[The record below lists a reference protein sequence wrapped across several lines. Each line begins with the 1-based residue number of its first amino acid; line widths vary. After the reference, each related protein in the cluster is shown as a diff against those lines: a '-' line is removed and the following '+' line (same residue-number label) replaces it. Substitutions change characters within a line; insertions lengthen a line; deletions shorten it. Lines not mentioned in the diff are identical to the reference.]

1 MKKRLMAILF
11 IALAAA
17 GIFAI
22 GKSGMPVKEKE
33 QSEDSSLFSNHNKD
47 SIYLWYT
54 DDALT
59 TYLSSAAVAYNETHD
74 ARIVPVLESGLD
86 YVETINRNSVESNV
100 PDLYVISNDALEK
113 AYLAGLAVPVEPTV
127 NMEETFIGKGLAA
140 ATYKD
145 KLLGYPFY
153 FETSSLLYNK
163 TYLRDLAVAQ
173 LTQEQE
179 EAAAQEMQ
187 ENVDSA
193 SGDTTQS
200 SSDSASGDTTQS
212 SSDTGSADATQSSS
226 DTGSADATQSS
237 VGAGDAQKA
246 AESERSD
253 TASDRSDSQTTEE
266 AVEEESPFTEEQIEA
281 KIAEY
286 LPKTIEDIQTFGDM
300 YDAPE
305 QVESVFKWDVTDIF
319 YNYFFIGNAINMGG
333 ENGWDTEQVDIYNL
347 NAIQSMTAYQNLNNF
362 FSIDTSAISYES
374 TLNDFMQGKVVFTVA
389 TSDAVAALEQAKQDG
404 TFVYE
409 YGFVTTP
416 SFKEEEPSS
425 SLSVTN
431 CVAINGY
438 STNQEVANDFAR
450 YLTCEYNE
458 ILYDRSGKV
467 SAQKDMEYPYDALQV
482 FAREYETS
490 VPIPKM
496 LETGNYWLKLEA
508 LFAEIWNGADANEE
522 LKTLSEQI
530 KYQITGEQIEETYIE
545 DTAGDGEE
553 DEVEYLDEDYYRQQ
567 ALDNQSE

>member
-1 MKKRLMAILF
+1 MKKRLMAILL

-33 QSEDSSLFSNHNKD
+33 QQGESSLFDGNNKD

-86 YVETINRNSVESNV
+86 YVETINRNSIESNM

-179 EAAAQEMQ
+179 EAAAQEAQ
-187 ENVDSA
+187 ENADSE
-193 SGDTTQS
+193 SGD
-200 SSDSASGDTTQS
+200 AAQS
-212 SSDTGSADATQSSS
+212 SSDTGSADAAQSSS
-226 DTGSADATQSS
+226 DTGS
-237 VGAGDAQKA
+237 
-246 AESERSD
+246 SD
-253 TASDRSDSQTTEE
+253 TATDSSDSQTTE
-266 AVEEESPFTEEQIEA
+266 ADEEESPFTEEQIEA
-281 KIAEY
+281 KIQEY

-333 ENGWDTEQVDIYNL
+333 ASGWDTEQVDIYNL

-374 TLNDFMQGKVVFTVA
+374 TLNDFMEGKVVFTVA
-389 TSDAVAALEQAKQDG
+389 TSDAVATLEQAKQDG
-404 TFVYE
+404 TFAYE

-438 STNQEVANDFAR
+438 STNQEAANDFAR

-467 SAQKDMEYPYDALQV
+467 SAQKDMEYPYEALQV
-482 FAREYETS
+482 FAKEYETS

-545 DTAGDGEE
+545 DTTEDSEE

>member
-1 MKKRLMAILF
+1 MKKRLMAILL

-33 QSEDSSLFSNHNKD
+33 EQEETSLFSGNNKD

-59 TYLSSAAVAYNETHD
+59 TYLTSAAVAYNETHD

-86 YVETINRNSVESNV
+86 YVETINQSALETNV

-113 AYLAGLAVPVEPTV
+113 AYLAGLAVPIEPTV

-173 LTQEQE
+173 LSQEQE
-179 EAAAQEMQ
+179 EAASEEAQE
-187 ENVDSA
+187 NADSGNTDGTQA
-193 SGDTTQS
+193 ASETGSGDTTQS
-200 SSDSASGDTTQS
+200 SSETGSADVAQS
-212 SSDTGSADATQSSS
+212 SSDTGS
-226 DTGSADATQSS
+226 
-237 VGAGDAQKA
+237 
-246 AESERSD
+246 SD
-253 TASDRSDSQTTEE
+253 TAADSSDSQTTEADE
-266 AVEEESPFTEEQIEA
+266 GESPFTEEQIEA
-281 KIAEY
+281 KIQEY

-319 YNYFFIGNAINMGG
+319 YNYFFIGSAINMGG
-333 ENGWDTEQVDIYNL
+333 ESGWDTDQVDIYNL

-374 TLNDFMQGKVVFTVA
+374 TLNDFMEGKVVFTVA
-389 TSDAVAALEQAKQDG
+389 TSDAVATLEQAKQDG
-404 TFVYE
+404 TFAYE

-450 YLTCEYNE
+450 YLTCEYND

-467 SAQKDMEYPYDALQV
+467 SAQKNMEYPYEALQV
-482 FAREYETS
+482 FAKEYETS

-496 LETGNYWLKLEA
+496 LETSNYWLKLEA

-545 DTAGDGEE
+545 DTTEDSEE
-553 DEVEYLDEDYYRQQ
+553 DEIEYLDEDYYRQQ
-567 ALDNQSE
+567 AIDNQSE

>member
-1 MKKRLMAILF
+1 MKKRLMAILL
-11 IALAAA
+11 IAQAAA

-173 LTQEQE
+173 LLQEQE

-200 SSDSASGDTTQS
+200 SSD
-212 SSDTGSADATQSSS
+212 TGSADATQSS
-226 DTGSADATQSS
+226 A
-237 VGAGDAQKA
+237 GAGDAQKA
-246 AESERSD
+246 AESESSD

-266 AVEEESPFTEEQIEA
+266 AVEEESPFTEEQIEV

-404 TFVYE
+404 TFAYE

>member
-179 EAAAQEMQ
+179 EAAAQEVQ
-187 ENVDSA
+187 ENV
-193 SGDTTQS
+193 
-200 SSDSASGDTTQS
+200 DSASGDTTQS
-212 SSDTGSADATQSSS
+212 SSDTGSADEA
-226 DTGSADATQSS
+226 QSS
-237 VGAGDAQKA
+237 VGTGDTQKA
-246 AESERSD
+246 AESEGSD

-281 KIAEY
+281 KIQEY
-286 LPKTIEDIQTFGDM
+286 LPKTIGDIQTFGDM

>member
-1 MKKRLMAILF
+1 MKKRLMAILL

-33 QSEDSSLFSNHNKD
+33 QQEEASLFSGNNKD

-74 ARIVPVLESGLD
+74 ARVVPVLESGLD
-86 YVETINRNSVESNV
+86 YVETINQNSIESNV

-113 AYLAGLAVPVEPTV
+113 AYLAGLAVPIEPTV

-163 TYLRDLAVAQ
+163 TYLRDLAIAQ

-179 EAAAQEMQ
+179 EAAAQEQQ
-187 ENVDSA
+187 ENADSA
-193 SGDTTQS
+193 
-200 SSDSASGDTTQS
+200 
-212 SSDTGSADATQSSS
+212 SADATQSSS
-226 DTGSADATQSS
+226 DTGSTDATQSS
-237 VGAGDAQKA
+237 SDAGDTTQNSSDAGNTDTTA
-246 AESERSD
+246 RDESTD
-253 TASDRSDSQTTEE
+253 ASSETSHEE
-266 AVEEESPFTEEQIEA
+266 ADEEVSPFTEEQIEA

-333 ENGWDTEQVDIYNL
+333 ESGWDTEQVDIYNL

-374 TLNDFMQGKVVFTVA
+374 TLNDFMEGKVVFTVA
-389 TSDAVAALEQAKQDG
+389 TSDAVATLEQAKQDE
-404 TFVYE
+404 TFAYE

-450 YLTCEYNE
+450 FLTCEYNE

-467 SAQKDMEYPYDALQV
+467 SAQKDMEYPYEALQV

-545 DTAGDGEE
+545 DTTEDNEE

-567 ALDNQSE
+567 AIDNQSE

>member
-1 MKKRLMAILF
+1 MKKRLMAILL

-33 QSEDSSLFSNHNKD
+33 EQEETSLFSGNNKD

-59 TYLSSAAVAYNETHD
+59 TYLTSAAVAYNETHD

-86 YVETINRNSVESNV
+86 YVETINQSALETNV

-113 AYLAGLAVPVEPTV
+113 AYLAGLAVPIEPTV

-173 LTQEQE
+173 LSQEQE
-179 EAAAQEMQ
+179 EAASEETQ
-187 ENVDSA
+187 ENADSGNTDGTQA
-193 SGDTTQS
+193 ASETGSGDTAQS
-200 SSDSASGDTTQS
+200 SSETGSADVAQS
-212 SSDTGSADATQSSS
+212 SSDTGS
-226 DTGSADATQSS
+226 
-237 VGAGDAQKA
+237 
-246 AESERSD
+246 SD
-253 TASDRSDSQTTEE
+253 TAADSSDSQTTEADE
-266 AVEEESPFTEEQIEA
+266 GESPFTEEQIEA
-281 KIAEY
+281 KIQEY

-319 YNYFFIGNAINMGG
+319 YNYFFIGSAINMGG
-333 ENGWDTEQVDIYNL
+333 ESGWDTDQVDIYNL

-374 TLNDFMQGKVVFTVA
+374 TLNDFMEGKVVFTVA
-389 TSDAVAALEQAKQDG
+389 TSDAVATLEQAKQDG
-404 TFVYE
+404 TFAYE

-450 YLTCEYNE
+450 YLTCEYND

-467 SAQKDMEYPYDALQV
+467 SAQKNMEYPYEALQV
-482 FAREYETS
+482 FAKEYETS

-496 LETGNYWLKLEA
+496 LETSNYWLKLEA

-545 DTAGDGEE
+545 DTTEDSEE

-567 ALDNQSE
+567 AIDNQSE

>member
-1 MKKRLMAILF
+1 MKKRLMAILL

-33 QSEDSSLFSNHNKD
+33 QQEEASLFDGNNKD

-86 YVETINRNSVESNV
+86 YVETINRNSIESNM

-179 EAAAQEMQ
+179 EAAAQEAQ
-187 ENVDSA
+187 ENADSG
-193 SGDTTQS
+193 SGD
-200 SSDSASGDTTQS
+200 AAQS
-212 SSDTGSADATQSSS
+212 SSDTGSADAAQSSSDTGGADAAQSSS
-226 DTGSADATQSS
+226 DTGS
-237 VGAGDAQKA
+237 
-246 AESERSD
+246 SD
-253 TASDRSDSQTTEE
+253 TATDSSDSQTTE
-266 AVEEESPFTEEQIEA
+266 ADEEESPFTEEQIEA
-281 KIAEY
+281 KIQEY

-333 ENGWDTEQVDIYNL
+333 ESGWDTEQVDIYNL

-374 TLNDFMQGKVVFTVA
+374 TLNDFMEGKVVFTVA
-389 TSDAVAALEQAKQDG
+389 TSDAVATLEQAKQDG
-404 TFVYE
+404 TFAYE

-416 SFKEEEPSS
+416 SFKEEELSS

-438 STNQEVANDFAR
+438 STNQEAANDFAR

-467 SAQKDMEYPYDALQV
+467 SAQKDMEYPYEALQV
-482 FAREYETS
+482 FAKEYETS

>member
-1 MKKRLMAILF
+1 MKKRLMAILL

-163 TYLRDLAVAQ
+163 TYLRDLAIAQ

-179 EAAAQEMQ
+179 EATAQEQQ
-187 ENVDSA
+187 ENADSGSA
-193 SGDTTQS
+193 DGTQEVSETGSGDAAQS
-200 SSDSASGDTTQS
+200 SSKTGNADTAQS
-212 SSDTGSADATQSSS
+212 SSDTGS
-226 DTGSADATQSS
+226 
-237 VGAGDAQKA
+237 
-246 AESERSD
+246 SD
-253 TASDRSDSQTTEE
+253 TATDSSDSQTTE
-266 AVEEESPFTEEQIEA
+266 AVEEESSFTEEQIEA
-281 KIAEY
+281 KIEEY

-333 ENGWDTEQVDIYNL
+333 ESGWDTEQVDIYNL

-374 TLNDFMQGKVVFTVA
+374 TLNDFMEGKVVFTVA
-389 TSDAVAALEQAKQDG
+389 TSDAVATLEQAKQDG
-404 TFVYE
+404 TFAYE

-416 SFKEEEPSS
+416 SFKAEEPSS

-450 YLTCEYNE
+450 YLTCEYND

-467 SAQKDMEYPYDALQV
+467 SAQKDMEYPYEALQV
-482 FAREYETS
+482 FAKEYETS

-545 DTAGDGEE
+545 DTAGDSEE

-567 ALDNQSE
+567 ALDTQSE

>member
-1 MKKRLMAILF
+1 MKKRLMAILL

-163 TYLRDLAVAQ
+163 TYLRDLAIAQ

-179 EAAAQEMQ
+179 EATAQEQQ
-187 ENVDSA
+187 ENADSGSA
-193 SGDTTQS
+193 DGTQEVSETGSGDAAQS
-200 SSDSASGDTTQS
+200 SSKTGNADTAQS
-212 SSDTGSADATQSSS
+212 SSDTGS
-226 DTGSADATQSS
+226 
-237 VGAGDAQKA
+237 
-246 AESERSD
+246 SD
-253 TASDRSDSQTTEE
+253 TATDSSDSQTTE
-266 AVEEESPFTEEQIEA
+266 AVEEESSFTEEQIEA
-281 KIAEY
+281 KIEEY

-333 ENGWDTEQVDIYNL
+333 ESGWDTEQVDIYNL

-374 TLNDFMQGKVVFTVA
+374 TLNDFMEGKVVFTVA
-389 TSDAVAALEQAKQDG
+389 TSDAVATLEQAKQDG
-404 TFVYE
+404 TFAYE

-416 SFKEEEPSS
+416 SFKAEEPSS

-450 YLTCEYNE
+450 YLTCEYND

-467 SAQKDMEYPYDALQV
+467 SAQKDMEYPYEALQV
-482 FAREYETS
+482 FAKEYETS

-545 DTAGDGEE
+545 DTTEDSEE

-567 ALDNQSE
+567 AIDNQSE

>member
-1 MKKRLMAILF
+1 MKKRLMAILL

-33 QSEDSSLFSNHNKD
+33 QQEESSLFDGNNKD

-86 YVETINRNSVESNV
+86 YVETINRNSIESNM

-179 EAAAQEMQ
+179 EAAAQEAQ
-187 ENVDSA
+187 ENADSE
-193 SGDTTQS
+193 SGD
-200 SSDSASGDTTQS
+200 AAQS
-212 SSDTGSADATQSSS
+212 SSDTGSADAAQSSS
-226 DTGSADATQSS
+226 DTGS
-237 VGAGDAQKA
+237 
-246 AESERSD
+246 SD
-253 TASDRSDSQTTEE
+253 TATDSSDSQTTE
-266 AVEEESPFTEEQIEA
+266 ADEEESPFTEEQIEA
-281 KIAEY
+281 KIQEY

-333 ENGWDTEQVDIYNL
+333 ASGWDTGQVDIYNL

-374 TLNDFMQGKVVFTVA
+374 TLNDFMEGKVVFTVA
-389 TSDAVAALEQAKQDG
+389 TSDAVATLEQAKQDG
-404 TFVYE
+404 TFAYE

-438 STNQEVANDFAR
+438 STNQEAANDFAR

-467 SAQKDMEYPYDALQV
+467 SAQKDMEYPYEALQV

-545 DTAGDGEE
+545 DTTEDSEE

>member
-200 SSDSASGDTTQS
+200 SSD
-212 SSDTGSADATQSSS
+212 TGSADATQSSS

-374 TLNDFMQGKVVFTVA
+374 TLNDF
-389 TSDAVAALEQAKQDG
+389 
-404 TFVYE
+404 
-409 YGFVTTP
+409 
-416 SFKEEEPSS
+416 
-425 SLSVTN
+425 
-431 CVAINGY
+431 
-438 STNQEVANDFAR
+438 
-450 YLTCEYNE
+450 
-458 ILYDRSGKV
+458 
-467 SAQKDMEYPYDALQV
+467 
-482 FAREYETS
+482 
-490 VPIPKM
+490 
-496 LETGNYWLKLEA
+496 
-508 LFAEIWNGADANEE
+508 
-522 LKTLSEQI
+522 
-530 KYQITGEQIEETYIE
+530 
-545 DTAGDGEE
+545 
-553 DEVEYLDEDYYRQQ
+553 
-567 ALDNQSE
+567 

>member
-1 MKKRLMAILF
+1 MKKRLMAILL

-163 TYLRDLAVAQ
+163 TYLRDLAIAQ

-179 EAAAQEMQ
+179 EATAQEQQ
-187 ENVDSA
+187 ENADSGSA
-193 SGDTTQS
+193 DGTQEVSETGSGDAAQS
-200 SSDSASGDTTQS
+200 SSKTGNADTAQS
-212 SSDTGSADATQSSS
+212 SSDTGS
-226 DTGSADATQSS
+226 
-237 VGAGDAQKA
+237 
-246 AESERSD
+246 SD
-253 TASDRSDSQTTEE
+253 TATDSSDSQTTE
-266 AVEEESPFTEEQIEA
+266 AVEEESSFTEEQIEA
-281 KIAEY
+281 KIEEY

-333 ENGWDTEQVDIYNL
+333 ESGWDTEQVDIYNL

-374 TLNDFMQGKVVFTVA
+374 TLNDFMEGKVVFTVA
-389 TSDAVAALEQAKQDG
+389 TSDAVATLEQAKQDG
-404 TFVYE
+404 TFAYE

-438 STNQEVANDFAR
+438 STNQEAANDFAR
-450 YLTCEYNE
+450 FLTCEYNE

-545 DTAGDGEE
+545 DTTEDNEE

-567 ALDNQSE
+567 AIDNQSE

>member
-1 MKKRLMAILF
+1 M
-11 IALAAA
+11 
-17 GIFAI
+17 
-22 GKSGMPVKEKE
+22 
-33 QSEDSSLFSNHNKD
+33 
-47 SIYLWYT
+47 
-54 DDALT
+54 
-59 TYLSSAAVAYNETHD
+59 
-74 ARIVPVLESGLD
+74 
-86 YVETINRNSVESNV
+86 
-100 PDLYVISNDALEK
+100 
-113 AYLAGLAVPVEPTV
+113 
-127 NMEETFIGKGLAA
+127 
-140 ATYKD
+140 
-145 KLLGYPFY
+145 
-153 FETSSLLYNK
+153 
-163 TYLRDLAVAQ
+163 
-173 LTQEQE
+173 
-179 EAAAQEMQ
+179 
-187 ENVDSA
+187 
-193 SGDTTQS
+193 
-200 SSDSASGDTTQS
+200 
-212 SSDTGSADATQSSS
+212 
-226 DTGSADATQSS
+226 
-237 VGAGDAQKA
+237 
-246 AESERSD
+246 
-253 TASDRSDSQTTEE
+253 
-266 AVEEESPFTEEQIEA
+266 
-281 KIAEY
+281 
-286 LPKTIEDIQTFGDM
+286 
-300 YDAPE
+300 
-305 QVESVFKWDVTDIF
+305 
-319 YNYFFIGNAINMGG
+319 
-333 ENGWDTEQVDIYNL
+333 
-347 NAIQSMTAYQNLNNF
+347 
-362 FSIDTSAISYES
+362 
-374 TLNDFMQGKVVFTVA
+374 

>member
-1 MKKRLMAILF
+1 MKKRLMAILL

-33 QSEDSSLFSNHNKD
+33 QQGESSLFDGNNKD

-86 YVETINRNSVESNV
+86 YVETINQNSIESNM

-179 EAAAQEMQ
+179 EAAAQEAQ
-187 ENVDSA
+187 ENADSE
-193 SGDTTQS
+193 SGDAAQS
-200 SSDSASGDTTQS
+200 SLDTGSADAAQS
-212 SSDTGSADATQSSS
+212 SSDTGS
-226 DTGSADATQSS
+226 
-237 VGAGDAQKA
+237 
-246 AESERSD
+246 SD
-253 TASDRSDSQTTEE
+253 TATDSSDSQTTE
-266 AVEEESPFTEEQIEA
+266 ADEEESPFTEEQIEA
-281 KIAEY
+281 KIQEY

-333 ENGWDTEQVDIYNL
+333 ASGWDTEQVDIYNL

-374 TLNDFMQGKVVFTVA
+374 TLNDFMEGKVVFTVA
-389 TSDAVAALEQAKQDG
+389 TSDAVATLEQAKQDG
-404 TFVYE
+404 TFAYE

-416 SFKEEEPSS
+416 SFKEEELSS

-438 STNQEVANDFAR
+438 STNQEAANDFAR

-467 SAQKDMEYPYDALQV
+467 SAQKDMEYPYEALQV
-482 FAREYETS
+482 FAKEYETS

-545 DTAGDGEE
+545 DTTEDSEE

>member
-59 TYLSSAAVAYNETHD
+59 AYLSSAAVAYNETHD

-179 EAAAQEMQ
+179 EAAAQEVQ
-187 ENVDSA
+187 ENV
-193 SGDTTQS
+193 
-200 SSDSASGDTTQS
+200 DSASGDTTQS
-212 SSDTGSADATQSSS
+212 SSDTGSADATQSS
-226 DTGSADATQSS
+226 
-237 VGAGDAQKA
+237 VGAGDTQKA
-246 AESERSD
+246 AESESSD

-281 KIAEY
+281 KIQEY
-286 LPKTIEDIQTFGDM
+286 LPKTIGDIQTFGDM

-305 QVESVFKWDVTDIF
+305 QVKSVFKWDVTDIF

-362 FSIDTSAISYES
+362 FSIDTSEISYES
-374 TLNDFMQGKVVFTVA
+374 TLNDFMEGKVVFTVA
-389 TSDAVAALEQAKQDG
+389 TSDAVATLEQAQQDG
-404 TFVYE
+404 IFAYE

-416 SFKEEEPSS
+416 SFKEEEPPS

-496 LETGNYWLKLEA
+496 LETSNYWLKLEA

-522 LKTLSEQI
+522 LKKLSEQI

-545 DTAGDGEE
+545 DTTEDSEE

-567 ALDNQSE
+567 AIDNQSE

>member
-1 MKKRLMAILF
+1 MKKRLMAILL

-33 QSEDSSLFSNHNKD
+33 QQEEASLFSGNNKD

-86 YVETINRNSVESNV
+86 YVETINQSALESNV

-113 AYLAGLAVPVEPTV
+113 AYLAGLAVPIEPTV
-127 NMEETFIGKGLAA
+127 NMEETFIRKGLAA

-145 KLLGYPFY
+145 KILGYPFY

-163 TYLRDLAVAQ
+163 TYLRDLAIAQ

-179 EAAAQEMQ
+179 EAAAQEQQ
-187 ENVDSA
+187 ENADSA
-193 SGDTTQS
+193 
-200 SSDSASGDTTQS
+200 
-212 SSDTGSADATQSSS
+212 SADATQSSS
-226 DTGSADATQSS
+226 DTGSTDATQSS
-237 VGAGDAQKA
+237 SDTGSTDATQSSSDAGDTTQNSSDAGNTDTTA
-246 AESERSD
+246 RDESTD
-253 TASDRSDSQTTEE
+253 ASSETSHEE
-266 AVEEESPFTEEQIEA
+266 ADEEVSPFTEEQIEA

-333 ENGWDTEQVDIYNL
+333 ESGWDTEQVDIYNL

-374 TLNDFMQGKVVFTVA
+374 TLNDFMEGKVVFTVA
-389 TSDAVAALEQAKQDG
+389 TSDAVATLEQAKQDE
-404 TFVYE
+404 TFAYE

-450 YLTCEYNE
+450 FLTCEYNE

-467 SAQKDMEYPYDALQV
+467 SAQKDMEYPYEALQV

-545 DTAGDGEE
+545 DTTEDNEE

-567 ALDNQSE
+567 AIDNQSE

>member
-59 TYLSSAAVAYNETHD
+59 AYLSSAAVAYNETHD

-179 EAAAQEMQ
+179 EAAAQEVQ
-187 ENVDSA
+187 ENADSA

-200 SSDSASGDTTQS
+200 SSDA
-212 SSDTGSADATQSSS
+212 
-226 DTGSADATQSS
+226 GSADATQSS
-237 VGAGDAQKA
+237 VGAGDTQKA
-246 AESERSD
+246 AESESSD

-281 KIAEY
+281 KIQEY
-286 LPKTIEDIQTFGDM
+286 LPKTIADIQTFGDM

-347 NAIQSMTAYQNLNNF
+347 NAIRSMTAYQNLNNF
-362 FSIDTSAISYES
+362 FSIDTSEISYES

-404 TFVYE
+404 TFAYE

-522 LKTLSEQI
+522 LKMLSEQI

-545 DTAGDGEE
+545 DTAGDSEE

-567 ALDNQSE
+567 ALDTQSE

>member
-187 ENVDSA
+187 ENV
-193 SGDTTQS
+193 
-200 SSDSASGDTTQS
+200 DSASGDTTQS

-567 ALDNQSE
+567 ALYNQSE

>member
-1 MKKRLMAILF
+1 MDCSANDVNRNDNCSCEGRKRYRMAVCRNGVYIMKKRLMAILF

-17 GIFAI
+17 GILAI

-59 TYLSSAAVAYNETHD
+59 AYLSSAAVAYNETHD

-179 EAAAQEMQ
+179 EAAAQEQQ
-187 ENVDSA
+187 ENADSA
-193 SGDTTQS
+193 
-200 SSDSASGDTTQS
+200 
-212 SSDTGSADATQSSS
+212 SADATQNSS
-226 DTGSADATQSS
+226 
-237 VGAGDAQKA
+237 GAGDTQKA
-246 AESERSD
+246 AESESSD

-281 KIAEY
+281 KIQEY
-286 LPKTIEDIQTFGDM
+286 LPKTIGDIQTFGDM

-362 FSIDTSAISYES
+362 FSIDTSEISYES

-404 TFVYE
+404 TFAYE

-490 VPIPKM
+490 LPIPKM

-545 DTAGDGEE
+545 DTAEDSEE

>member
-1 MKKRLMAILF
+1 MKKRLMAILL

-173 LTQEQE
+173 LLQEQE

-193 SGDTTQS
+193 SGDTS
-200 SSDSASGDTTQS
+200 
-212 SSDTGSADATQSSS
+212 QSSS

-404 TFVYE
+404 TFSYE

-467 SAQKDMEYPYDALQV
+467 SAQKDMEYPEMMHYRFLPGNTHV
-482 FAREYETS
+482 ES

-530 KYQITGEQIEETYIE
+530 RYQITGEQIEEHLNVE

-567 ALDNQSE
+567 ALDNQGE

>member
-179 EAAAQEMQ
+179 EAAAQEVQ
-187 ENVDSA
+187 ENA
-193 SGDTTQS
+193 
-200 SSDSASGDTTQS
+200 DSASGDTTQS
-212 SSDTGSADATQSSS
+212 SSDTGGADAAQSSS
-226 DTGSADATQSS
+226 NTGS
-237 VGAGDAQKA
+237 
-246 AESERSD
+246 SD
-253 TASDRSDSQTTEE
+253 TATDSSDSQTTE
-266 AVEEESPFTEEQIEA
+266 ADEEESPFTEEQIEA
-281 KIAEY
+281 KIQEY

-333 ENGWDTEQVDIYNL
+333 ASGWDTEQVDIYNL

-374 TLNDFMQGKVVFTVA
+374 TLNDFMEGKVVFTVA
-389 TSDAVAALEQAKQDG
+389 TSDAVATLEQAKQDG
-404 TFVYE
+404 TFAYE

-416 SFKEEEPSS
+416 SFKEEELSS

>member
-1 MKKRLMAILF
+1 MKKRLMAILL

-33 QSEDSSLFSNHNKD
+33 QQEEASLFDGNNKD

-86 YVETINRNSVESNV
+86 YVETINRNSIESNM

-179 EAAAQEMQ
+179 EAAAQEAQ
-187 ENVDSA
+187 ENADSE
-193 SGDTTQS
+193 SGD
-200 SSDSASGDTTQS
+200 AAQS
-212 SSDTGSADATQSSS
+212 SSDTGSADAAQSSS
-226 DTGSADATQSS
+226 DTGS
-237 VGAGDAQKA
+237 
-246 AESERSD
+246 SD
-253 TASDRSDSQTTEE
+253 TATDSSDSQTTE
-266 AVEEESPFTEEQIEA
+266 ADEEESPFTEEQIEA
-281 KIAEY
+281 KIQEY

-333 ENGWDTEQVDIYNL
+333 ESGWDTEQVDIYNL

-374 TLNDFMQGKVVFTVA
+374 TLNDFMEGKVVFTVA
-389 TSDAVAALEQAKQDG
+389 TSDAVATLEQAKQDG
-404 TFVYE
+404 TFAYE

-416 SFKEEEPSS
+416 SFKEEELSS

-438 STNQEVANDFAR
+438 STNQEAANDFAR
-450 YLTCEYNE
+450 YLTCEYND

-467 SAQKDMEYPYDALQV
+467 SAQKDMEYPYEALQV
-482 FAREYETS
+482 FAKEYETS

-545 DTAGDGEE
+545 DTTEDSEE

>member
-1 MKKRLMAILF
+1 MKKRLMAILL

-33 QSEDSSLFSNHNKD
+33 QQDEASLFDGNNKD

-86 YVETINRNSVESNV
+86 YVETINRNSIESNM

-179 EAAAQEMQ
+179 EAAAQEAQ
-187 ENVDSA
+187 ENADSE
-193 SGDTTQS
+193 SGDAAQS
-200 SSDSASGDTTQS
+200 SLDTGSADAAQS
-212 SSDTGSADATQSSS
+212 SSDTGS
-226 DTGSADATQSS
+226 
-237 VGAGDAQKA
+237 
-246 AESERSD
+246 SD
-253 TASDRSDSQTTEE
+253 TATDSSDSQTTE
-266 AVEEESPFTEEQIEA
+266 ADEEESPFTEEQIEA
-281 KIAEY
+281 KIQEY

-333 ENGWDTEQVDIYNL
+333 ASGWDTEQVDIYNL

-374 TLNDFMQGKVVFTVA
+374 TLNDFMEGKVVFTVA
-389 TSDAVAALEQAKQDG
+389 TSDAVATLEQAKQDG
-404 TFVYE
+404 TFAYE

-416 SFKEEEPSS
+416 SFKEEELSS

-438 STNQEVANDFAR
+438 STNQEAANDFAR

-467 SAQKDMEYPYDALQV
+467 SAQKDMEYPYEALQV

-545 DTAGDGEE
+545 DTTEDSEE

>member
-1 MKKRLMAILF
+1 MKKRLMAILL

-33 QSEDSSLFSNHNKD
+33 QQEETSLFSGNNKD

-74 ARIVPVLESGLD
+74 ARVVPVLESGLD
-86 YVETINRNSVESNV
+86 YVETINQNSIESNV

-113 AYLAGLAVPVEPTV
+113 AYLAGLAAPIEPTV

-179 EAAAQEMQ
+179 EAAAQEQQ
-187 ENVDSA
+187 ENAD
-193 SGDTTQS
+193 SGDTDGTQAAS
-200 SSDSASGDTTQS
+200 ETGSGDTAQN
-212 SSDTGSADATQSSS
+212 SSDAGNTNTATADGSTDA
-226 DTGSADATQSS
+226 A
-237 VGAGDAQKA
+237 
-246 AESERSD
+246 SE
-253 TASDRSDSQTTEE
+253 TSQEE
-266 AVEEESPFTEEQIEA
+266 ADEEESPFTEEQIEA
-281 KIAEY
+281 KVAEY

-333 ENGWDTEQVDIYNL
+333 ESGWDTEQVDIYNL

-374 TLNDFMQGKVVFTVA
+374 TLNDFMEGKVVFTVA
-389 TSDAVAALEQAKQDG
+389 TSDAVATLEQAKQDG
-404 TFVYE
+404 TFAYE

-438 STNQEVANDFAR
+438 STNQEAANDFAR

-467 SAQKDMEYPYDALQV
+467 SAQKDMEYPYEALQV

-545 DTAGDGEE
+545 DTTEDSEE

-567 ALDNQSE
+567 AIDNQSE

>member
-1 MKKRLMAILF
+1 MKKRLMAILL

-163 TYLRDLAVAQ
+163 TYLRDLAIAQ

-179 EAAAQEMQ
+179 EATAQEQQ
-187 ENVDSA
+187 ENADSGSA
-193 SGDTTQS
+193 DGTQEVSETGSGDAAQS
-200 SSDSASGDTTQS
+200 SSKTGNADTAQS
-212 SSDTGSADATQSSS
+212 SSDTGS
-226 DTGSADATQSS
+226 
-237 VGAGDAQKA
+237 
-246 AESERSD
+246 SD
-253 TASDRSDSQTTEE
+253 TATDSSDSQTTE
-266 AVEEESPFTEEQIEA
+266 AVEEESSFTEEQIEA
-281 KIAEY
+281 KIEEY

-333 ENGWDTEQVDIYNL
+333 ESGWDTEQVDIYNL

-374 TLNDFMQGKVVFTVA
+374 TLNDFMEGKVVFTVA

-404 TFVYE
+404 TFAYE

-416 SFKEEEPSS
+416 SFKAEEPSS

-450 YLTCEYNE
+450 YLTCEYND

-467 SAQKDMEYPYDALQV
+467 SAQKDMEYPYEALQV
-482 FAREYETS
+482 FAKEYETS

-545 DTAGDGEE
+545 DTTEDSEE

-567 ALDNQSE
+567 AIDNQSE

>member
-1 MKKRLMAILF
+1 MKKRLMAILL

-33 QSEDSSLFSNHNKD
+33 QQEEASLFDGNNKD

-86 YVETINRNSVESNV
+86 YVETINRNSIESNM

-179 EAAAQEMQ
+179 EAAAQEAQ
-187 ENVDSA
+187 ENADSG
-193 SGDTTQS
+193 SGD
-200 SSDSASGDTTQS
+200 AAQS
-212 SSDTGSADATQSSS
+212 SSDTGSADAAQSSS
-226 DTGSADATQSS
+226 DTGGADAAQSS
-237 VGAGDAQKA
+237 SNTG
-246 AESERSD
+246 SSD
-253 TASDRSDSQTTEE
+253 TATDSSDSQTTE
-266 AVEEESPFTEEQIEA
+266 ADEEESPFTEEQIEA
-281 KIAEY
+281 KIQEY

-333 ENGWDTEQVDIYNL
+333 ASGWDTEQVDIYNL

-374 TLNDFMQGKVVFTVA
+374 TLNDFMEGKVVFTVA
-389 TSDAVAALEQAKQDG
+389 TSDAVATLEQAKQDG
-404 TFVYE
+404 TFAYE

-416 SFKEEEPSS
+416 SFKEEELSS

-438 STNQEVANDFAR
+438 STNQEAANDFAR

-467 SAQKDMEYPYDALQV
+467 SAQKDMEYPYEALQV
-482 FAREYETS
+482 FAKEYETS

-545 DTAGDGEE
+545 DTTEDSEE

>member
-1 MKKRLMAILF
+1 MKKRLMAILL

-59 TYLSSAAVAYNETHD
+59 TYLSIAAVAYNETHD

-163 TYLRDLAVAQ
+163 TYLRDLAIAQ

-179 EAAAQEMQ
+179 EATAQEQQ
-187 ENVDSA
+187 ENADSGSA
-193 SGDTTQS
+193 DGTQEVSETGSGDAAQS
-200 SSDSASGDTTQS
+200 SSKTGNADTAQS
-212 SSDTGSADATQSSS
+212 SSDTGS
-226 DTGSADATQSS
+226 
-237 VGAGDAQKA
+237 
-246 AESERSD
+246 SD
-253 TASDRSDSQTTEE
+253 TATDSSDSQTTE
-266 AVEEESPFTEEQIEA
+266 AVEEESSFTEEQIEA
-281 KIAEY
+281 KIEEY

-333 ENGWDTEQVDIYNL
+333 ESGWDTEQVDIYNL

-374 TLNDFMQGKVVFTVA
+374 TLNDFMEGKVVFTVA
-389 TSDAVAALEQAKQDG
+389 TSDAVATLEQAKQDG
-404 TFVYE
+404 TFAYE

-416 SFKEEEPSS
+416 SFKAEEPSS

-450 YLTCEYNE
+450 YLTCEYND

-467 SAQKDMEYPYDALQV
+467 SAQKDMEYPYEALQV
-482 FAREYETS
+482 FAKEYETS

-545 DTAGDGEE
+545 DTTEDSEE

-567 ALDNQSE
+567 AIDNQSE

>member
-1 MKKRLMAILF
+1 MKKRLMAILL

-33 QSEDSSLFSNHNKD
+33 QQEEASLFDGNNKD

-86 YVETINRNSVESNV
+86 YVETINRNSIESNM

-179 EAAAQEMQ
+179 EAAAQEAQ
-187 ENVDSA
+187 ENADSE
-193 SGDTTQS
+193 SGDAAQS
-200 SSDSASGDTTQS
+200 SLDTGSADAAQS
-212 SSDTGSADATQSSS
+212 SSDTGS
-226 DTGSADATQSS
+226 
-237 VGAGDAQKA
+237 
-246 AESERSD
+246 SD
-253 TASDRSDSQTTEE
+253 TATDSSDSQTTE
-266 AVEEESPFTEEQIEA
+266 ADEEESPFTEEQIEA
-281 KIAEY
+281 KIQEY
-286 LPKTIEDIQTFGDM
+286 LPQTIEDIQTFGDM

-333 ENGWDTEQVDIYNL
+333 ESGWDTEQVDIYNL

-374 TLNDFMQGKVVFTVA
+374 TLNDFMEGKVVFTVA
-389 TSDAVAALEQAKQDG
+389 TSDAVATLEQAKQDG
-404 TFVYE
+404 TFAYE

-416 SFKEEEPSS
+416 SFKEEELSS

-438 STNQEVANDFAR
+438 STNQEAANDFAR

-467 SAQKDMEYPYDALQV
+467 SAQKDMEYPYEALQV
-482 FAREYETS
+482 FAKEYETS

-545 DTAGDGEE
+545 DTTEDSEE

>member
-1 MKKRLMAILF
+1 MKKRLMAILL

-33 QSEDSSLFSNHNKD
+33 QQEEASLFDGNNKD

-86 YVETINRNSVESNV
+86 YVETINRNSIESNM

-179 EAAAQEMQ
+179 EAAAQEAQ
-187 ENVDSA
+187 ENADSG
-193 SGDTTQS
+193 SGD
-200 SSDSASGDTTQS
+200 AAQS
-212 SSDTGSADATQSSS
+212 SSDTGSADAAQSSS
-226 DTGSADATQSS
+226 DTGGADAAQSS
-237 VGAGDAQKA
+237 SNTG
-246 AESERSD
+246 SSD
-253 TASDRSDSQTTEE
+253 TATDSSDSQTTE
-266 AVEEESPFTEEQIEA
+266 ADEEESPFTEEQIEA
-281 KIAEY
+281 KIQEY

-333 ENGWDTEQVDIYNL
+333 ASGWDTEQVDIYNL

-374 TLNDFMQGKVVFTVA
+374 TLNDFMEGKVVFTVA
-389 TSDAVAALEQAKQDG
+389 TSDAVATLEQAKQDG
-404 TFVYE
+404 TFAYE

-416 SFKEEEPSS
+416 SFKEEELSS

-438 STNQEVANDFAR
+438 STNQEAANDFAR

-467 SAQKDMEYPYDALQV
+467 SAQKDMEYPYEALQV
-482 FAREYETS
+482 FAKEYETS

-545 DTAGDGEE
+545 DTAEDSEE

>member
-1 MKKRLMAILF
+1 MKKRLMAILL

-33 QSEDSSLFSNHNKD
+33 QQEEASLFDGNNKD

-86 YVETINRNSVESNV
+86 YVETINRNSIESNM

-179 EAAAQEMQ
+179 EAAAQEAQ
-187 ENVDSA
+187 ENADSE
-193 SGDTTQS
+193 SGD
-200 SSDSASGDTTQS
+200 AAQS
-212 SSDTGSADATQSSS
+212 SSDTGGADAAQSSS
-226 DTGSADATQSS
+226 NTGS
-237 VGAGDAQKA
+237 
-246 AESERSD
+246 SD
-253 TASDRSDSQTTEE
+253 TATDSSDSQTTE
-266 AVEEESPFTEEQIEA
+266 ADEEESPFTEEQIEA
-281 KIAEY
+281 KIQEY

-333 ENGWDTEQVDIYNL
+333 ASGWDTEQVDIYNL

-374 TLNDFMQGKVVFTVA
+374 TLNDFMEGKVVFTVA
-389 TSDAVAALEQAKQDG
+389 TSDAVATLEQAKQDG
-404 TFVYE
+404 TFAYE

-416 SFKEEEPSS
+416 SFKEEESSS

-438 STNQEVANDFAR
+438 STNQEAANDFAR

-467 SAQKDMEYPYDALQV
+467 SAQKDMEYPYEALQV
-482 FAREYETS
+482 FAKEYETS

-545 DTAGDGEE
+545 DTTEDSEE

>member
-1 MKKRLMAILF
+1 MKKRLMAILL

-33 QSEDSSLFSNHNKD
+33 QQEESSLFDGNNKD

-86 YVETINRNSVESNV
+86 YVETINRNSIESNM

-179 EAAAQEMQ
+179 EAAAQEAQ
-187 ENVDSA
+187 ENADSG
-193 SGDTTQS
+193 SGD
-200 SSDSASGDTTQS
+200 AAQS
-212 SSDTGSADATQSSS
+212 SSDTGSADAAQSSS
-226 DTGSADATQSS
+226 DTGGADAAQSS
-237 VGAGDAQKA
+237 SNTG
-246 AESERSD
+246 SSD
-253 TASDRSDSQTTEE
+253 TATDSSDSQTTE
-266 AVEEESPFTEEQIEA
+266 ADEEESPFTEEQIEA
-281 KIAEY
+281 KIQEY

-333 ENGWDTEQVDIYNL
+333 ASGWDTEQVDIYNL

-374 TLNDFMQGKVVFTVA
+374 TLNDFMEGKVVFTVA
-389 TSDAVAALEQAKQDG
+389 TSDAVATLEQAKQDG
-404 TFVYE
+404 TFAYE

-438 STNQEVANDFAR
+438 STNQEAANDFAR

-467 SAQKDMEYPYDALQV
+467 SAQKDMEYPYEALQV
-482 FAREYETS
+482 FAKEYETS

-545 DTAGDGEE
+545 DTTEDSEE

>member
-1 MKKRLMAILF
+1 MKKRLMAILL

-33 QSEDSSLFSNHNKD
+33 QQGESSLFDGNNKD

-86 YVETINRNSVESNV
+86 YVETINQNSIESNM

-179 EAAAQEMQ
+179 EAAAQEAQ
-187 ENVDSA
+187 ENADSE
-193 SGDTTQS
+193 SGD
-200 SSDSASGDTTQS
+200 AAQS
-212 SSDTGSADATQSSS
+212 SSDTGSADAAQSSS
-226 DTGSADATQSS
+226 DTGS
-237 VGAGDAQKA
+237 
-246 AESERSD
+246 SD
-253 TASDRSDSQTTEE
+253 TATDSSDSQTTE
-266 AVEEESPFTEEQIEA
+266 ADEEESPFTEEQIEA
-281 KIAEY
+281 KIQEY

-333 ENGWDTEQVDIYNL
+333 ASGWDTEQVDIYNL

-374 TLNDFMQGKVVFTVA
+374 TLNDFVEGKVVFTVA
-389 TSDAVAALEQAKQDG
+389 TSDAVATLEQAKQDG
-404 TFVYE
+404 TFAYE

-438 STNQEVANDFAR
+438 STNQEAANDFAR

-467 SAQKDMEYPYDALQV
+467 SAQKDMEYPYEALQV
-482 FAREYETS
+482 FAKEYETS

-530 KYQITGEQIEETYIE
+530 KYQITGEQIQETYIE
-545 DTAGDGEE
+545 DTTEDSEE

>member
-1 MKKRLMAILF
+1 MKKRLMAILL

-22 GKSGMPVKEKE
+22 GKSGMPVKE

-163 TYLRDLAVAQ
+163 TYLRDLAIAQ

-179 EAAAQEMQ
+179 EATAQEQQ
-187 ENVDSA
+187 ENADSGSA
-193 SGDTTQS
+193 DGTQEVSETGSGDAAQS
-200 SSDSASGDTTQS
+200 SSKTGNADTAQS
-212 SSDTGSADATQSSS
+212 SSDTGS
-226 DTGSADATQSS
+226 
-237 VGAGDAQKA
+237 
-246 AESERSD
+246 SD
-253 TASDRSDSQTTEE
+253 TATDSSDSQTTE
-266 AVEEESPFTEEQIEA
+266 AVEEESSFTEEQIEA
-281 KIAEY
+281 KIEEY

-333 ENGWDTEQVDIYNL
+333 ESGWDTEQVDIYNL

-374 TLNDFMQGKVVFTVA
+374 TLNDFMEGKVVFTVA
-389 TSDAVAALEQAKQDG
+389 TSDAVATLEQAKQDG
-404 TFVYE
+404 TFAYE

-416 SFKEEEPSS
+416 SFKAEEPSS

-450 YLTCEYNE
+450 YLTCEYND

-467 SAQKDMEYPYDALQV
+467 SAQKDMEYPYEALQV
-482 FAREYETS
+482 FAKEYETS

-496 LETGNYWLKLEA
+496 LETSNYWLKLEA

-522 LKTLSEQI
+522 LKKLSEQI

-545 DTAGDGEE
+545 DTTEDSEE

-567 ALDNQSE
+567 AIDNQSE

>member
-1 MKKRLMAILF
+1 MKKRLMAILL

-33 QSEDSSLFSNHNKD
+33 QQEESSLFDGNNKD

-86 YVETINRNSVESNV
+86 YVETINRNSIESNM

-179 EAAAQEMQ
+179 EAAAQEAQ
-187 ENVDSA
+187 ENADSE
-193 SGDTTQS
+193 SGD
-200 SSDSASGDTTQS
+200 AAQS
-212 SSDTGSADATQSSS
+212 SSDTGSADAAQSSS
-226 DTGSADATQSS
+226 DTGS
-237 VGAGDAQKA
+237 
-246 AESERSD
+246 SD
-253 TASDRSDSQTTEE
+253 TATDSSDSQTTE
-266 AVEEESPFTEEQIEA
+266 ADEEESPFTEEQIEA
-281 KIAEY
+281 KIQEY

-333 ENGWDTEQVDIYNL
+333 ASGWDTEQVDIYNL

-374 TLNDFMQGKVVFTVA
+374 TLNDFMEGKVVFTVA
-389 TSDAVAALEQAKQDG
+389 TSDAVATLEQAKQDG
-404 TFVYE
+404 TFAYE

-438 STNQEVANDFAR
+438 STNQEAANDFAR

-467 SAQKDMEYPYDALQV
+467 SAQKDMEYPYEALQV

-545 DTAGDGEE
+545 DTTEDSEE

>member
-59 TYLSSAAVAYNETHD
+59 AYLSSAAVAYNETHD

-179 EAAAQEMQ
+179 EAAAQEVQ
-187 ENVDSA
+187 ENV
-193 SGDTTQS
+193 
-200 SSDSASGDTTQS
+200 DSASGDTTQS
-212 SSDTGSADATQSSS
+212 SSDTGSADATQSS
-226 DTGSADATQSS
+226 
-237 VGAGDAQKA
+237 VGAGDTQKA
-246 AESERSD
+246 AESESSD

-281 KIAEY
+281 KIQEY
-286 LPKTIEDIQTFGDM
+286 LPKTIGDIQTFGDM

-362 FSIDTSAISYES
+362 FSIDTSEISYES
-374 TLNDFMQGKVVFTVA
+374 TLNDFMEGKVVFTVA
-389 TSDAVAALEQAKQDG
+389 TSDAVATLEQAQQDG
-404 TFVYE
+404 IFAYE

-416 SFKEEEPSS
+416 SFKEEEPPS

-545 DTAGDGEE
+545 DTAEDSEE

>member
-1 MKKRLMAILF
+1 MKKRLMAILL

-33 QSEDSSLFSNHNKD
+33 QQGESSLFDGNNKD

-179 EAAAQEMQ
+179 EAAAQEAQ
-187 ENVDSA
+187 ENADSE
-193 SGDTTQS
+193 SGD
-200 SSDSASGDTTQS
+200 AAQS
-212 SSDTGSADATQSSS
+212 SSDTGSADAAQSSS
-226 DTGSADATQSS
+226 DTGS
-237 VGAGDAQKA
+237 
-246 AESERSD
+246 SD
-253 TASDRSDSQTTEE
+253 TATDSSDSQTTE
-266 AVEEESPFTEEQIEA
+266 ADEEESPFTEEQIEA
-281 KIAEY
+281 KIQEY

-333 ENGWDTEQVDIYNL
+333 ASGWDTEQVDIYNL

-374 TLNDFMQGKVVFTVA
+374 TLNDFMEGKVVFTVA
-389 TSDAVAALEQAKQDG
+389 TSDAVATLEQAKQDG
-404 TFVYE
+404 TFAYE

-438 STNQEVANDFAR
+438 STNQEAANDFAR

-467 SAQKDMEYPYDALQV
+467 SAQKDMEYPYEALQV
-482 FAREYETS
+482 FAKEYETS

-545 DTAGDGEE
+545 DTTEDSEE

>member
-1 MKKRLMAILF
+1 MKKRLMAILL

-33 QSEDSSLFSNHNKD
+33 QQEETSLFSGNNKD

-74 ARIVPVLESGLD
+74 ARVVPVLESGLD
-86 YVETINRNSVESNV
+86 YVETINQNSIESNV

-113 AYLAGLAVPVEPTV
+113 AYLAGLAAPIEPTV

-163 TYLRDLAVAQ
+163 TYLRDLAIAQ

-179 EAAAQEMQ
+179 EAAAQERQ
-187 ENVDSA
+187 ENADSE
-193 SGDTTQS
+193 
-200 SSDSASGDTTQS
+200 SGDTTQS
-212 SSDTGSADATQSSS
+212 SSDTGSADAAQNSSDTGSTDVAQSSS
-226 DTGSADATQSS
+226 DTGNTNTATADGST
-237 VGAGDAQKA
+237 DAA
-246 AESERSD
+246 SE
-253 TASDRSDSQTTEE
+253 ASQEE
-266 AVEEESPFTEEQIEA
+266 ADEEESPFTEEQIEA
-281 KIAEY
+281 KIQEY

-333 ENGWDTEQVDIYNL
+333 ESGWDTEQVDIYNL

-374 TLNDFMQGKVVFTVA
+374 TLNDFMEGKVVFTVA
-389 TSDAVAALEQAKQDG
+389 TSDAVATLEQAKQDG
-404 TFVYE
+404 TFAYE

-438 STNQEVANDFAR
+438 STNQEAANDFAR
-450 YLTCEYNE
+450 FLTCEYNE

-545 DTAGDGEE
+545 DTTEDNEE

-567 ALDNQSE
+567 AIDNQSE

>member
-1 MKKRLMAILF
+1 MKKRLMAILL

-33 QSEDSSLFSNHNKD
+33 QQEEASLFDGNNKD

-86 YVETINRNSVESNV
+86 YVETINRNSIESNM

-179 EAAAQEMQ
+179 EAAAQEAQ
-187 ENVDSA
+187 ENADSG
-193 SGDTTQS
+193 SGD
-200 SSDSASGDTTQS
+200 AAQS
-212 SSDTGSADATQSSS
+212 SSDTGSADAAQSSSDTGGADAAQSSS
-226 DTGSADATQSS
+226 DTGS
-237 VGAGDAQKA
+237 
-246 AESERSD
+246 SD
-253 TASDRSDSQTTEE
+253 TATDSSDSQTTE
-266 AVEEESPFTEEQIEA
+266 ADEEESPFTEEQIEA
-281 KIAEY
+281 KIQEY
-286 LPKTIEDIQTFGDM
+286 RPKTIEDIQTFGDM

-333 ENGWDTEQVDIYNL
+333 ESGWDTEQVDIYNL

-374 TLNDFMQGKVVFTVA
+374 TLNDFMEGKVVFTVA
-389 TSDAVAALEQAKQDG
+389 TSDAVATLEQAKQDG
-404 TFVYE
+404 TFAYE

-416 SFKEEEPSS
+416 SFKEEELSS

-438 STNQEVANDFAR
+438 STNQEAANDFAR

-467 SAQKDMEYPYDALQV
+467 SAQKDMEYPYEALQV
-482 FAREYETS
+482 FAKEYETS

-545 DTAGDGEE
+545 DTTEDSEE